1 MENERLKYEG
11 RLAEKRHELRTLKLK
26 INTLRDAVRSK
37 VDPFEDIERLDADA
51 AAEAAVE
58 LAEKVIQYRELI
70 DQIGAIERAL
80 GRG

>member
-26 INTLRDAVRSK
+26 INSLRDSVRANL
-37 VDPFEDIERLDADA
+37 DPFEAIEHLNADA
-51 AAEAAVE
+51 AAETAVD